1 MKREELTALNVPE
14 EAIDKIMEIN
24 GRDIEKHKAAA
35 EVAKAKAEEL
45 SGQLGERENDLAEL
59 KKVDADGLKAK
70 LEELQGEYEKKRAEW
85 EEKEKQRA
93 YEDRRREFFA
103 GVEFA
108 DDYAKRGVLAEFDE
122 KAFQYSDSDGTF
134 RGAKDWLEKLKETA
148 PSAFKAGAPAPQI
161 VRPASG
167 DGGMQVSKE
176 AFAKMGYRERLELK
190 KNNPEIYERVK
201 E

>member
-45 SGQLGERENDLAEL
+45 TGQLGEREKDLAEL

-122 KAFQYSDSDGTF
+122 KGFQFSEDDKTF
-134 RGAKDWLEKLKETA
+134 QGARDWLEKLKETA
-148 PSAFKAGAPAPQI
+148 PSAFKTGVSAPQI
-161 VRPASG
+161 VRPAGG